1 MPTGMGV
8 IDPKLVKGG
17 RKLKKTKHCTIL
29 SNLVRDKSKKKN
41 ASQIRERSYLL
52 CVDDEKEKKI
62 PQ

>member
-17 RKLKKTKHCTIL
+17 RKLKKTKHCTIP

-41 ASQIRERSYLL
+41 ASQIWERSYLL